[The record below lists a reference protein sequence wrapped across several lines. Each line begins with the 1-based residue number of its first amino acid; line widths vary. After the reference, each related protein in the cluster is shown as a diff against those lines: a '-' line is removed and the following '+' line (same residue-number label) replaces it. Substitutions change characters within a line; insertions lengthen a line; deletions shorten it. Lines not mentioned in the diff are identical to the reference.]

1 MYQVEQHVFIT
12 PTTMVV
18 SGATGSGKTTW
29 LKRVLE
35 NPSLFSEKPDRIIYC
50 YGAWQPAFE
59 EMKNVE
65 FIEGLNIPKNNGKDH
80 MLIILD
86 DLMCEVVQSPVAQ
99 SLFTEG
105 SHHNKITV
113 IFILQNLFQ
122 QGKHARS
129 IMINSHYIIVM
140 KNPRDIQ
147 QVKLLGRQLDQEKL
161 VTQAYK
167 DCMKEQ
173 YGYLV
178 IDLSPHNKNEDLRV
192 KTKIFPGED
201 PVIFLPK

>member
-1 MYQVEQHVFIT
+1 MYDVSEHTFIT
-12 PTTMVV
+12 PTTIII

-29 LKRVLE
+29 LKKLLKHQ
-35 NPSLFSEKPDRIIYC
+35 NLFSTKPEKIIYC
-50 YGAWQPAFE
+50 YGVWQEAFE
-59 EMKNVE
+59 DMSNIE
-65 FIEGLNIPKNNGKDH
+65 FRQGLDIPSKKEKGH
-80 MLIILD
+80 MIVILD
-86 DLMCEVVQSPVAQ
+86 DLMSEVVKSSTVQ

-105 SHHNKITV
+105 SHHGDITV

-129 IMINSHYIIVM
+129 IMLNSHYIVLM

-161 VTQAYK
+161 VTEAYK

-178 IDLSPHNKNEDLRV
+178 IDLSPHNIHENLRI
-192 KTKIFPGED
+192 KTHIFPGED
-201 PVIFLPK
+201 LTVYLPK